1 MWPGMNAPK
10 SRSALSGS
18 DCARKIACCFL
29 SALIV
34 LLFRAETVGAQSGKG
49 LLHDVTAMPEPARVR
64 LNDTVSLKVS
74 FTVAAGEKEQVAVQ
88 EIRTLSFADT
98 TLPNYPVRSEKIRS
112 SGRYTTGFSQR
123 IPSVAGPGSYRYEA
137 EICGAKI
144 EGGRFSARVQPV
156 TPSMAAALGLAEP
169 AGALV
174 SQLTPGA
181 AERAGA
187 RVGDVIV
194 EFDGQTVRNAPD
206 MPAMVAQT
214 PANKTVRVKI
224 LRNGGPV
231 DLYVT
236 MVDGVEVS
244 LAEDQSPARRIGLRG
259 GDVILEIDRK
269 HIGSLADYRDAVA
282 KIQNN
287 KPTLL
292 LVRRGEI
299 TFFLAEAIRTEGNPR
314 PFGVLDCRT
323 ASATFEVSR

>member
-1 MWPGMNAPK
+1 
-10 SRSALSGS
+10 
-18 DCARKIACCFL
+18 
-29 SALIV
+29 
-34 LLFRAETVGAQSGKG
+34 
-49 LLHDVTAMPEPARVR
+49 
-64 LNDTVSLKVS
+64 
-74 FTVAAGEKEQVAVQ
+74 
-88 EIRTLSFADT
+88 
-98 TLPNYPVRSEKIRS
+98 
-112 SGRYTTGFSQR
+112 
-123 IPSVAGPGSYRYEA
+123 
-137 EICGAKI
+137 
-144 EGGRFSARVQPV
+144 
-156 TPSMAAALGLAEP
+156 
-169 AGALV
+169 V
-174 SQLTPGA
+174 SQLNPGA
-181 AERAGA
+181 AERAGV

-194 EFDGQTVRNAPD
+194 AFDGQTVTKAPD
-206 MPAMVAQT
+206 MPARVAQT
-214 PANKTVRVKI
+214 PANKTVPVKI
-224 LRNGGPV
+224 LRNGRPV

-299 TFFLAEAIRTEGNPR
+299 GFFLAEAIRTEGNPR